1 MFRRTQTSLLSVMA
15 GIFFAAVSL
24 LPASASAAGDQLVAN
39 ASSPADALGI
49 LLASAG
55 SALVLLGFCGRL
67 FLRRDQSSTPEYP
80 APLHFAGLANTSE
93 NRIRANAP
101 GDAAAERDF
110 YGMPSAALQ
119 ARGSVASEPVATP
132 LFTPA
137 KNRPSISSSAVHQ
150 SQRLARTA
158 VE

>member
-1 MFRRTQTSLLSVMA
+1 MA
-15 GIFFAAVSL
+15 GIFFAAVTL
-24 LPASASAAGDQLVAN
+24 LPASASAAGDLLVAN

-110 YGMPSAALQ
+110 YGIPSAALQ
-119 ARGSVASEPVATP
+119 ARRSVASEPVATP
-132 LFTPA
+132 LFTTA
-137 KNRPSISSSAVHQ
+137 KNRPSISSYAVHQ